1 MAVELSSDERV
12 LLREI
17 ASTCLCQRSR
27 TAARVVTRL
36 YDRHFTGSGIEPT
49 QFTLLVAIRL
59 AEPVS
64 VVQLANLLGLDR
76 TTLTRNLHL
85 LQQSAL
91 VRTDRAADARKRL
104 LSLTEKGRQSLLNS
118 LPRWK
123 RAQEAAVACLGNA
136 KFARFSD
143 ALALARELGDDH
155 GD

>member
-1 MAVELSSDERV
+1 MAS
-12 LLREI
+12 
-17 ASTCLCQRSR
+17 
-27 TAARVVTRL
+27 RVVTRL
-36 YDRHFTGSGIEPT
+36 YDRHFAGSGIEPT

-76 TTLTRNLHL
+76 TTLTRNLRL

-91 VRTDRAADARKRL
+91 VRTDHAADARKRL
-104 LSLTEKGRQSLLNS
+104 LSLTEKGRQSLRNS

-123 RAQEAAVACLGNA
+123 RAQEAALACLGNA

-143 ALALARELGDDH
+143 ALALARKLGDDH